1 MATSDFPNESDQAPE
16 AAPPAEPPRI
26 VNLPS
31 SFDMT
36 EFPSEMS
43 AFLSETAD
51 DAETPAMPAAASPP
65 VAASST
71 APPEESPAATVIEF
85 PAHPV
90 EPAPAH
96 VDATPIAPA
105 YGRTLT
111 LADILEERGG
121 LDWRESVALTRS
133 LCEQLKRRSQRTPV
147 LLEARNIE
155 VTPTGEVALL
165 SEQLGGDPIVM
176 QLGRLLRTM
185 LMGRPA
191 PPELRLLLAQATFEL
206 PIFDSV
212 DDVDRA
218 LAQIERLEDMK
229 PPPSEIVPFTAPAL
243 TRPALVNTNLTVEK
257 PTAAVRP
264 IKPPSQPRRIR
275 PRIPPIDWFLWTYG
289 ARMVAG
295 LAAII
300 AVVALF
306 IAGPSLVIP
315 QQQAAANPER
325 PSVVVR
331 PPAATTGTDTEA
343 GSAVAARPGATA
355 SNNPSLSDPRPT
367 SGGEIE
373 RGTARSSIRE
383 PHAPAAPRNRTAAAP
398 ERAPL
403 VTPSAAIVPP
413 AVSRES
419 ERRASELIAQGQP
432 AEAAIVFDSLL
443 LSNPL
448 YEPKASDISPESM
461 AAFRNSQKLLL
472 PVLAQRGYDRAKSAL
487 AAGDVDRALS
497 SARETAAILDRPAAE
512 PAAHLRDDVERILD
526 EAGAAKAAADE
537 VVYTRA
543 DTGVAP
549 PRPLSRQFPATT
561 PNGVPAHRV
570 GTLEMI
576 IGKDG
581 TVEFVKLHTPLNRY
595 HERMIVSAA
604 KAWLYRP
611 ATKAGK
617 PVRFRLTVTINLPEN
632 GTY

>member
-1 MATSDFPNESDQAPE
+1 MATSDFPNESDQTPEPAPR
-16 AAPPAEPPRI
+16 AELPRI

-51 DAETPAMPAAASPP
+51 EVETPTVPSPPAAPAAAL
-65 VAASST
+65 ST

-85 PAHPV
+85 PAHPL
-90 EPAPAH
+90 ESAPHHAAAPAAPAH
-96 VDATPIAPA
+96 A
-105 YGRTLT
+105 RTLT

-121 LDWRESVALTRS
+121 LDWRESVALTRK

-155 VTPTGEVALL
+155 VTTTGEVGLL

-218 LAQIERLEDMK
+218 LSQIEHLADVK
-229 PPPSEIVPFTAPAL
+229 PPASEILPFNAPAL
-243 TRPALVNTNLTVEK
+243 ARPTLVHANVTVEK
-257 PTAAVRP
+257 PTAAARP
-264 IKPPSQPRRIR
+264 IKPPSQPRRVR
-275 PRIPPIDWFLWTYG
+275 PRIPPIDLFLWNYG
-289 ARMVAG
+289 ARLIAG

-300 AVVALF
+300 AAVALF

-331 PPAATTGTDTEA
+331 PPAATTGTETET
-343 GSAVAARPGATA
+343 GSAVAATPGGAA
-355 SNNPSLSDPRPT
+355 SNKATVLDSRTMRSQ
-367 SGGEIE
+367 EVE
-373 RGTARSSIRE
+373 RSPAHSPIRE
-383 PHAPAAPRNRTAAAP
+383 PHTPATPRSRTPSP
-398 ERAPL
+398 ERAPI
-403 VTPSAAIVPP
+403 AAPNAAVVPP

-419 ERRASELIAQGQP
+419 ERRATELIAQGQT
-432 AEAAIVFDSLL
+432 AQAAMVFDSLL
-443 LSNPL
+443 LANPL

-461 AAFRNSQKLLL
+461 AAFKSSQKLLL

-497 SARETAAILDRPAAE
+497 SAREAAAILEQPAAE

-526 EAGAAKAAADE
+526 EAGAARAAADE
-537 VVYTRA
+537 IVYTRA
-543 DTGVAP
+543 DAGVVP

-576 IGKDG
+576 ISKDG
-581 TVEFVKLHTPLNRY
+581 TVDFVKLHTPLNRY